1 VLKKANRLKSQGDFK
16 RTLAGR
22 RLCIN
27 DCFVVYGLAASQ
39 QASGSFSAKKK
50 LQPRIGFIVSK
61 KIHKKSVYRNRI
73 KRRLR
78 ELVRIY
84 LLTHP
89 TDHCFA
95 KYRTVVFIARNG
107 SLQASF
113 QTLKQKMERCLQI
126 M

>member
-27 DCFVVYGLAASQ
+27 DCFVVYGLAATQ
-39 QASGSFSAKKK
+39 QASGSFSAVNM
-50 LQPRIGFIVSK
+50 QPRIGFIVSK

-84 LLTHP
+84 LLTEP
-89 TDHCFA
+89 PNRLA
-95 KYRTVVFIARNG
+95 KYRTLIFIARNG
-107 SLQASF
+107 SVQATF
-113 QTLKQKMERCLQI
+113 QALKHKMDRCFQSL
-126 M
+126 